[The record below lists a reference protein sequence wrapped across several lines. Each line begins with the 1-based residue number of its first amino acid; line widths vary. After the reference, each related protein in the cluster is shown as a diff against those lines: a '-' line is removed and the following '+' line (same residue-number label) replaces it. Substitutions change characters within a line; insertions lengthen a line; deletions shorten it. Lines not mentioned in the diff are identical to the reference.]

1 MCALVKLQEKSS
13 QAREV
18 FGPRLDRIAGFNY
31 FLWKI
36 FCMAIVLI
44 DKKMPADKRGLGPR
58 LCLIGILLEP
68 AQRIPAGT
76 KDIALRFNTVA

>member
-1 MCALVKLQEKSS
+1 MCALVKLREKSS
-13 QAREV
+13 QAGEV
-18 FGPRLDRIAGFNY
+18 LGPRLDRKAGFNY

-44 DKKMPADKRGLGPR
+44 DKKMPADKRGIGPR
-58 LCLIGILLEP
+58 LCLTGVLLEQ

-76 KDIALRFNTVA
+76 KALALRFDAVA